1 MDYGAHLQTV
11 CTRTKPSLTVENR
24 LSIFTKELQCHFSHG
39 RMVQSSECSAL
50 ALAVPCS
57 ASLIPLPESLVW
69 FPLFNALLALLPYQC
84 CVNLPSLVY
93 QDVHLLPVHSATG
106 AEVTD
111 RQREVRLLP
120 P

>member
-1 MDYGAHLQTV
+1 MHYGAHLQTV
-11 CTRTKPSLTVENR
+11 CTRTKPFLAVENL

-57 ASLIPLPESLVW
+57 ASLIPLPESLVL
-69 FPLFNALLALLPYQC
+69 FPLPYQC

-111 RQREVRLLP
+111 RQKEVRLLP

>member
-1 MDYGAHLQTV
+1 MGHIYKQSAPEQNPLWLLKIYCQYLLKSCNVTFP
-11 CTRTKPSLTVENR
+11 T
-24 LSIFTKELQCHFSHG
+24 G

-57 ASLIPLPESLVW
+57 ASLIPLPESLVL
-69 FPLFNALLALLPYQC
+69 FPLPYQC

-93 QDVHLLPVHSATG
+93 QDVHLLPVYSATG

-111 RQREVRLLP
+111 RQKEVRLLP